1 MNMVST
7 PGLATAFPTPIA
19 TTTLRT
25 SKATLHPRHSCFKSL
40 ITTSLRALQSHAP
53 GFSQVSELPDITWDN
68 VGFNNPMTTDYMF
81 TMKCSEDGYFCDGGL
96 QRFGKIELNPAACVL
111 NYGQGVIEEL
121 KAYKKLDNSI
131 VLFRPEENG
140 LRMRMG
146 AERMCMPA
154 PTVEQFM
161 EAVKLTVLAN
171 RRWVPPPNKGF
182 LHIKPVLMGNGP
194 VLSVKPAPEFTF
206 LIYATS
212 MGNNF
217 KEGLQ
222 PINLV
227 VENKIHRAVPGGVGS
242 VNAIGNYAP
251 VLKAQVEAKANGF
264 CDVLY
269 LDSVHK
275 KYVEQTS
282 TANIFLVKD
291 KIIST
296 PALEGTVLP
305 GVTRKSIIEIAQS
318 QGYQVEERPV
328 SIEELLEADEV
339 FCTRNAVCLSPIGSI
354 TYMGKR
360 VSYQETGLGG
370 VSEQLYQALSNI
382 QMGLAEDNRGW
393 TVTLK

>member
-19 TTTLRT
+19 ITTLRT
-25 SKATLHPRHSCFKSL
+25 SKATLHPRPSCFKSL
-40 ITTSLRALQSHAP
+40 ITTSLRALQSHASP
-53 GFSQVSELPDITWDN
+53 FSQVSELPDISWDN

-81 TMKCSEDGYFCDGGL
+81 TMKCSEDGYFSDGGL

-206 LIYATS
+206 LIFATS

-227 VENKIHRAVPGGVGS
+227 VENKIHRAVPGGAGS

-251 VLKAQVEAKANGF
+251 
-264 CDVLY
+264 
-269 LDSVHK
+269 
-275 KYVEQTS
+275 
-282 TANIFLVKD
+282 D

-328 SIEELLEADEV
+328 LIEEMLEADEV
-339 FCTRNAVCLSPIGSI
+339 FCTGNAVCLSPIGSI